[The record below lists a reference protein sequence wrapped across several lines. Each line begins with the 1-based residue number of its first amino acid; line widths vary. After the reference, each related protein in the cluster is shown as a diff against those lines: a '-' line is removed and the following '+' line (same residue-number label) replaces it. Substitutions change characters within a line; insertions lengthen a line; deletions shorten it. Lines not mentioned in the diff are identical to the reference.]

1 MYWKLTCL
9 RIQLHRYILPFLVN
23 QGRMNLA
30 RQSAFGLFQG
40 KQRQVSQ
47 IVLHLHLYIPYF
59 LIQFPRKLFFFEF
72 GNPKVTVHKCAE
84 TIQGR
89 KLYEEI
95 RYLLLYLLNLHIVIS
110 AAFNWTLA
118 FLVTEF
124 YLPVSKQVGIAT
136 TYWFFASVLL
146 MVMAFTVFVIPEVSM
161 FYIVDKNVKL
171 RLDMEVS
178 IETSMDQ
185 SSS

>member
-1 MYWKLTCL
+1 MD
-9 RIQLHRYILPFLVN
+9 R
-23 QGRMNLA
+23 
-30 RQSAFGLFQG
+30 S
-40 KQRQVSQ
+40 
-47 IVLHLHLYIPYF
+47 
-59 LIQFPRKLFFFEF
+59 
-72 GNPKVTVHKCAE
+72 
-84 TIQGR
+84 
-89 KLYEEI
+89 
-95 RYLLLYLLNLHIVIS
+95 LLLYLLNLHIVIS

-178 IETSMDQ
+178 MRPPWIR
-185 SSS
+185 